1 MGTKV
6 QPVGYRLAHSNNWK
20 SNWQN
25 HPDVFADSAFRD
37 NQLEKLINDFSN
49 QYGILVS
56 NLRVQEMVGPN
67 GLPHLILTCNYYIRS
82 KIFMKKMGFKEINK
96 QIPEPVWPKYVR
108 GYYKKRRT
116 YYKHQA
122 KNYRKG
128 SLNTVI
134 KVLAPSLVN
143 GFLKEFY
150 KDKPLSFDLRMIN
163 TFKANTHHSDI
174 IHQMKRLMKWK
185 QRRIMRN
192 DFSKDIYYTLH
203 QAIITQDTKMLGD
216 LIANLLEKTKRHHPI
231 LNVIQRLMNIIMR
244 QYKHVRGLRIKVK
257 GRIGGVKRKRHRTL
271 QVGRLALQ
279 EIQLPVA
286 YSMHTSLTRFGSTS
300 IKIWLV

>member
-1 MGTKV
+1 MGTV
-6 QPVGYRLAHSNNWK
+6 QPVGYRLAHANNWK

-25 HPDVFADSAFRD
+25 HSHQFADSAFRD
-37 NQLEKLINDFSN
+37 GQLEKLINDFCS

-56 NLRVQEMVGPN
+56 NLRVQEIVRPN
-67 GLPHLILTCNYYIRS
+67 GLPHLILTCTYYVRS
-82 KIFMKKMGFKEINK
+82 KIFMKKMGFKDIQK
-96 QIPEPVWPKYVR
+96 QLPDPVFPKYVR
-108 GYYKKRRT
+108 GYYKKRRK
-116 YYKHQA
+116 YFKSQSKYH
-122 KNYRKG
+122 REE
-128 SLNTVI
+128 SLNMVI
-134 KVLAPSLVN
+134 KVMAPALVN
-143 GFLKEFY
+143 KFLKEFY
-150 KDKPLSFDLRMIN
+150 GNKHVSFDLRMLN
-163 TFKANTHHSDI
+163 TFKANTTHSDL
-174 IHQMKRLMKWK
+174 IHQMKRLMRWK

-192 DFSKDIYYTLH
+192 HFSKDIYYTLH
-203 QAIITQDTKMLGD
+203 EAIITQDTKMLGD

-231 LNVIQRLMNIIMR
+231 LNVIQNLMRITMR
-244 QYKHVRGLRIKVK
+244 QYKNVRGLRIKIK